1 MDEIGLN
8 EFTTY
13 YRYCRDLST
22 VGTHS
27 ITKQVLSSFAQLYGR
42 IIVVHH
48 ETDCS
53 INENCS
59 RAVIVNGIEDNYSP
73 AGLEPARVH
82 KRMGKYNN
90 LVIPQRNY
98 DDGGLDRNFF
108 DYFEL
113 PVNITSG
120 IFVIG
125 LRPLGDNNNDLL
137 FIGDTASNSDG
148 QINQYYQLS
157 TVEIQNNPA
166 WVSQNGTHKIGLDEL
181 VIRQLSF
188 GM

>member
-1 MDEIGLN
+1 MIWVK
-8 EFTTY
+8 
-13 YRYCRDLST
+13 LSKNDNDSPPPNVNAVANT
-22 VGTHS
+22 LPGMKMLQDYQCHYAEEK
-27 ITKQVLSSFAQLYGR
+27 I
-42 IIVVHH
+42 
-48 ETDCS
+48 
-53 INENCS
+53 
-59 RAVIVNGIEDNYSP
+59 VIVNGIEDNYSP